1 MTHSDLTGWITSLIR
16 DFCDGPE
23 NSLQKGTDE
32 RAWDTPFVGFANG
45 ADPMFAQL
53 KMAVGDFHWTPG
65 EIFAQ
70 TFPDLAFAPEE
81 LTVIVY
87 ILPQTEATRCDQRAQ
102 TVYPAERWARTRF
115 YGEYFNRA
123 LRDHVAAVL
132 NEAGY
137 PAVAPSSAPHFR
149 IHDSERY
156 TFAST
161 WSERH
166 AAHAAG
172 LGTFGL
178 SDGLITLVGKAHRL
192 GSIVA
197 RISIP
202 ATPRPYTDHHAYC
215 PWYTHNACGLCIA
228 RCPVG
233 ALSAAGHDK
242 IKCRDHLDDTRPHIL
257 ENYGFAGYACG
268 LCQVGVPCESG
279 IPDVNLLLER
289 ELPTRVTRER

>member
-1 MTHSDLTGWITSLIR
+1 MTRSDYTKWITSLIR

-23 NSLQKGTDE
+23 NTLQNGTNE
-32 RAWDTPFVGFANG
+32 RAWDTPLVGFANG
-45 ADPMFAQL
+45 ADPIFAQF
-53 KMAVGDFHWTPG
+53 KTAVGEFHWTPE

-70 TFPDLAFAPEE
+70 TFPGVAFAPEE
-81 LTVIVY
+81 LTIIVY
-87 ILPQTEATRCDQRAQ
+87 ILPQTEATKRDQRVQ

-115 YGEYFNRA
+115 FGEHFNRA
-123 LRDHVAAVL
+123 LREHVAAVL
-132 NEAGY
+132 NAAGY
-137 PAVAPSSAPHFR
+137 PAVAPASAPHFA
-149 IHDSERY
+149 IHDSAQY

-178 SDGLITLVGKAHRL
+178 SDGLITPVGKAHRL
-192 GSIVA
+192 GSVVA

-215 PWYTHNACGLCIA
+215 PWYTHRACGRCIQ

-242 IKCRDHLDDTRPHIL
+242 IKCRDHLDFTRPHIL
-257 ENYGFAGYACG
+257 ENFGFPGYACG
-268 LCQVGVPCESG
+268 LCQVDVPCESG
-279 IPDVNLLLER
+279 IPDVNALQR
-289 ELPTRVTRER
+289 KIPNHVTT